1 MLEFTH
7 QNALIDVAVVAA
19 LHADP
24 HDAGVSYLLVIDGF
38 RARRRG
44 GGATGG
50 GGGGR
55 AVRAHGRRGVRE
67 VGLGGAA
74 GGVGGSG
81 GGGVGGEAFRH
92 VVE

>member
-50 GGGGR
+50 GGGR

>member
-1 MLEFTH
+1 LGHIGEYLLEFTH
-7 QNALIDVAVVAA
+7 QNALIDIAVVAA
-19 LHADP
+19 LHAHP
-24 HDAGVSYLLVIDGF
+24 HDAGVGYLLVIDGL

-50 GGGGR
+50 G
-55 AVRAHGRRGVRE
+55 AVRAHDHRGVGE

-81 GGGVGGEAFRH
+81 
-92 VVE
+92 

>member
-50 GGGGR
+50 GGR
-55 AVRAHGRRGVRE
+55 AVRAHGHRGVGE